1 MATKDLALIRT
12 LLAIAAAVA
21 LAACSLPGP
30 YRPEA
35 ADRHPVDVPQQ
46 PDPGVTPA
54 PTPAPTPPPSTTPSA
69 DLPPAP
75 PAKEFRFGPATQ
87 SLVNQAHAQAARGE
101 LPAASTTLDR
111 AIRIEPQNPLVWIEL
126 ARLRLSESDP
136 RQAESCA
143 RKALS
148 LGSSSPSARV
158 AAGRVLAD
166 ALRAQHR
173 DGEARDLESQPWM
186 AN

>member
-1 MATKDLALIRT
+1 MATEELALIRL
-12 LLAIAAAVA
+12 LLAVAASAA

-35 ADRHPVDVPQQ
+35 PAQRVADAPPPVEATPE
-46 PDPGVTPA
+46 PA
-54 PTPAPTPPPSTTPSA
+54 PVVAPPPPSAPLA
-69 DLPPAP
+69 ELPPAQ
-75 PAKEFRFGPATQ
+75 PAKEFHLGPAAQ
-87 SLVNQAHAQAARGE
+87 SLVNQAHAQASRGE

-111 AIRIEPQNPLVWIEL
+111 AIRIEPQNPLVWLEV

-143 RKALS
+143 RKALT
-148 LGSSSPSARV
+148 LGSASPSARI
-158 AAGRVLAD
+158 AAGHVLAD

-173 DGEARDLESQPWM
+173 DAEARDLEAQPWM

>member
-1 MATKDLALIRT
+1 MATEELALIRT
-12 LLAIAAAVA
+12 LLALAASTA

-30 YRPEA
+30 YRPA
-35 ADRHPVDVPQQ
+35 PPAQRVVVAPPPVAT
-46 PDPGVTPA
+46 TPE
-54 PTPAPTPPPSTTPSA
+54 PTPAPAPPLPTVVEP
-69 DLPPAP
+69 PPAP
-75 PAKEFRFGPATQ
+75 PAREFHLGPAAQ
-87 SLVNQAHAQAARGE
+87 SLVNQAHAQASRGE

-111 AIRIEPQNPLVWIEL
+111 AIRIEPQNPLVWLEL
-126 ARLRLSESDP
+126 ARLRLSDGDP

-148 LGSSSPSARV
+148 LGSASPTARI

-173 DGEARDLESQPWM
+173 DAEARDLESQPWM

>member
-1 MATKDLALIRT
+1 MATEDLALIRT
-12 LLAIAAAVA
+12 ALILGIGLLAG
-21 LAACSLPGP
+21 ACSLPGP
-30 YRPEA
+30 YRPEPA
-35 ADRHPVDVPQQ
+35 RQPVVVPAQ
-46 PDPGVTPA
+46 PAPVVAPA
-54 PTPAPTPPPSTTPSA
+54 PTPVTPPPAAT
-69 DLPPAP
+69 PPAEP
-75 PAKEFRFGPATQ
+75 TPTAPAKEFRLGPAAQ
-87 SLVNQAHAQAARGE
+87 SLVTQARAQAARGE

-126 ARLRLSESDP
+126 ARLRLSEADP

-148 LGSSSPSARV
+148 LGSSSPSARI

-166 ALRAQHR
+166 ALRAQRR
-173 DGEARDLESQPWM
+173 DAEARDLESQPWM

>member
-1 MATKDLALIRT
+1 MATEELALIRT
-12 LLAIAAAVA
+12 LLALAASAA

-30 YRPEA
+30 YRPDAPAQRVVVAPPPAEA
-35 ADRHPVDVPQQ
+35 V
-46 PDPGVTPA
+46 PA
-54 PTPAPTPPPSTTPSA
+54 PAQVVAPPP
-69 DLPPAP
+69 PPAP
-75 PAKEFRFGPATQ
+75 VAEPPPAVPVKEFHLGPAAQ

-111 AIRIEPQNPLVWIEL
+111 AIRIEPQNPLVWLEV
-126 ARLRLSESDP
+126 ARLRLSEADP

-148 LGSSSPSARV
+148 LASASPVARI
-158 AAGRVLAD
+158 AAGHVLAD
-166 ALRAQHR
+166 ALRAQHH
-173 DGEARDLESQPWM
+173 DAEARDLEAQPWM

>member
-1 MATKDLALIRT
+1 MATEELALIRT
-12 LLAIAAAVA
+12 LVA
-21 LAACSLPGP
+21 LAASAALAACALPGP
-30 YRPEA
+30 YRPQAPVEGVVA
-35 ADRHPVDVPQQ
+35 A
-46 PDPGVTPA
+46 PA
-54 PTPAPTPPPSTTPSA
+54 PAEPAPAPAPVAAAPPGPSPVVEA
-69 DLPPAP
+69 PPAP
-75 PAKEFRFGPATQ
+75 PAKEFHLGPAAQ

-111 AIRIEPQNPLVWIEL
+111 AIRIEPQNPLVWLEV
-126 ARLRLSESDP
+126 ARLRLSEADP

-148 LGSSSPSARV
+148 LGSASPAARI
-158 AAGRVLAD
+158 AAGHVLAD

-173 DGEARDLESQPWM
+173 DTEAHDLEAQPWM